1 MIYFWFLCGIYGI
14 LCCTSFWSQF
24 KQTVRGTYVI
34 SRCGSKNR
42 QSVAGG
48 RRRRGAAS
56 AECPHP
62 QCALPRKAFCIFAA
76 TCINVDKKL
85 LPLQVPQCCW
95 LLAAWCCLLLPA
107 VKTATSLCG
116 KHLIVAHLCPEF
128 GRATRV
134 ATATETVFVFEFSF
148 AISICNW
155 QKAERSRGKAC
166 GIVNALRCLPLVVAS
181 RWGWQGWR
189 LYLSS
194 AITIIISNN
203 QRVVVATATEC
214 QMLRNACNITADC
227 CGQSASHC
235 CGAWGNNYN

>member
-95 LLAAWCCLLLPA
+95 VLAAWCCLLLPA

-116 KHLIVAHLCPEF
+116 KHLIVAHICAPNSVVQLELPLPQSLCMCLSFRLPF
-128 GRATRV
+128 P
-134 ATATETVFVFEFSF
+134 F
-148 AISICNW
+148 AIG
-155 QKAERSRGKAC
+155 KKRSGVEARRA
-166 GIVNALRCLPLVVAS
+166 ALRC
-181 RWGWQGWR
+181 G
-189 LYLSS
+189 
-194 AITIIISNN
+194 
-203 QRVVVATATEC
+203 
-214 QMLRNACNITADC
+214 AC
-227 CGQSASHC
+227 H
-235 CGAWGNNYN
+235 

>member
-1 MIYFWFLCGIYGI
+1 MAYFAALH
-14 LCCTSFWSQF
+14 SEVS
-24 KQTVRGTYVI
+24 
-34 SRCGSKNR
+34 SNR
-42 QSVAGG
+42 LSEELMSLVVA
-48 RRRRGAAS
+48 AAKTDKAWQAGED
-56 AECPHP
+56 AEAPHP
-62 QCALPRKAFCIFAA
+62 QSARIRSARCPEKHSAY
-76 TCINVDKKL
+76 L
-85 LPLQVPQCCW
+85 LRRVLMSIKSCCRCKCPND
-95 LLAAWCCLLLPA
+95 AGCLLHDAACCKNGNIIMRQTLNCR
-107 VKTATSLCG
+107 SY
-116 KHLIVAHLCPEF
+116 LCPEF

-181 RWGWQGWR
+181 GWGWLGWR
-189 LYLSS
+189 LSLSS